1 MEDNLN
7 EVTIKMYVTEDV
19 TKEFLMSAINGL
31 NDSYLPVNEIFVNGK
46 LAFNNKQGFVKED
59 NK

>member
-7 EVTIKMYVTEDV
+7 EVVIKMYVTEDI
-19 TKEFLMSAINGL
+19 TKEFLMSAINSL

-46 LAFNNKQGFVKED
+46 LAFDNKQGFAKEI
-59 NK
+59 